1 MAVATIRLAPW
12 ELIGEFSFKREF
24 AQSIA
29 LRNLAQYT
37 VAGSMG
43 IPGLEGEAV
52 AEEVFDLTNNPSR
65 QDEREE
71 LYGRGRSVSVGDI
84 VDVDGQMFLCAASGW
99 NELVEEE

>member
-99 NELVEEE
+99 NELVEE